1 MVLRRNLMPRMRGY
15 RGPGRGR
22 RPVGRIAAAVFVV
35 IAAPVVADYVNGWM
49 KAEGDCR
56 VVRVIDGDTL
66 VMACAEAPQTRLR
79 LAGIDTPELRGD
91 CWQER
96 LLAVRASLFL
106 RWQLYRAGRIGLA
119 LSGETDRYERALG
132 RVLVEGAPVS
142 DHLLDAGLA
151 RPYLTG
157 DISWC
162 DQLKGAAA

>member
-1 MVLRRNLMPRMRGY
+1 MT
-15 RGPGRGR
+15 
-22 RPVGRIAAAVFVV
+22 
-35 IAAPVVADYVNGWM
+35 
-49 KAEGDCR
+49 C
-56 VVRVIDGDTL
+56 T
-66 VMACAEAPQTRLR
+66 EAPQTRLR